1 MMAYLRERPTREQ
14 WQVAA
19 WMFIVVLAVMG
30 SVGLWCGFRAPA
42 EHRDIAQ
49 QLIRIGEWSWI
60 AAVAVWG
67 FKRGVEW
74 FVD

>member
-1 MMAYLRERPTREQ
+1 MAYLRERPTAEQ

-19 WMFIVVLAVMG
+19 WMFIVVMAVMG
-30 SVGLWCGFRAPA
+30 SVGSWFGLRASV
-42 EHRDIAQ
+42 ENRDIAQ
-49 QLIRIGEWSWI
+49 QLIRLGVLSWI

-67 FKRGVEW
+67 VKWGVEW